1 MTRYRIGRLERIE
14 GLMTQQERL
23 AEAEGLQELAEIA
36 RAKIRDAIARH
47 KRGEP
52 LPASSASPERASP
65 ARDRLHEKL
74 AQTRERLIQ
83 FSDIREC
90 MP

>member
-1 MTRYRIGRLERIE
+1 MERIE

-36 RAKIRDAIARH
+36 RAKILDAIDRH

-52 LPASSASPERASP
+52 IPEPSVRHDGPHHEAL
-65 ARDRLHEKL
+65 RRWLHE
-74 AQTRERLIQ
+74 TRERLER
-83 FSDIREC
+83 FGYIRER